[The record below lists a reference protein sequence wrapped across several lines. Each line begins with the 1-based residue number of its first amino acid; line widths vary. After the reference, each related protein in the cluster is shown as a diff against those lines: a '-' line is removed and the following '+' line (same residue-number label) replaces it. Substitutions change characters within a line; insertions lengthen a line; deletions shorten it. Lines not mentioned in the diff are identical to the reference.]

1 MNSYKYFPIIII
13 LILNF
18 TLLSFKTYSTD
29 SNSNKIDLIKNG
41 EELYKKRCA
50 NCHGPD
56 GKGKSNGFFLSPNL
70 TIFKKGYAS
79 YLNILQ
85 NGYGRMPAYGGRSE
99 LTILQLD
106 ELVSYLKN
114 ISTNEAN
121 WK

>member
-1 MNSYKYFPIIII
+1 MNNNKYFTVIIII
-13 LILNF
+13 VLNF
-18 TLLSFKTYSTD
+18 SLLHFKT
-29 SNSNKIDLIKNG
+29 NSNKIDTIKNG

-50 NCHGPD
+50 NCHGSD

-79 YLNILQ
+79 YLNILK

-99 LTILQLD
+99 LTILQLN

-121 WK
+121 WN